1 MKEKSIVDIIN
12 AIKILHGINKSAI
25 ARYLGISRQLLKYYE
40 DNDSFTDEHIEKIS
54 ILISNP
60 EKIFTNK

>member
-1 MKEKSIVDIIN
+1 MKKNSIVDIIN
-12 AIKILHGINKSAI
+12 AIKILHGINKSTI
-25 ARYLGISRQLLKYYE
+25 ARYLGISRQLLRYYE
-40 DNDSFTDEHIEKIS
+40 DNDNFTDEYVKKIS

>member
-1 MKEKSIVDIIN
+1 MKKNNIVDIIN

-25 ARYLGISRQLLKYYE
+25 SRYLGISRQLLKYYE
-40 DNDSFTDEHIEKIS
+40 DNDNFTDEYIDKIS